1 MAKIIFNQKM
11 GAWENYGFT
20 GSYIHTYMCVGG
32 AADITIFSAL
42 SITNANIMCSDNVA
56 YAQH

>member
-1 MAKIIFNQKM
+1 M

>member
-1 MAKIIFNQKM
+1 M
-11 GAWENYGFT
+11 GKLWIYWL
-20 GSYIHTYMCVGG
+20 IHTYEYMCVGG